1 MYSKAA
7 AFILGII
14 SFCPPFNGLLRFY
27 LKHYVSGG
35 IYTLTAGLC
44 FIGNIL
50 DIVQVPQLVKQANMR
65 LKQKEL
71 NLPESLNME
80 SLSGNDTP
88 ALEYRKREES
98 IQRQILLSAKRNSG
112 YTTPSEVAL
121 ESNVSI
127 ELVKEAL
134 DYLVSRGFAEMKINK
149 AGTIVYFFPDM
160 LDNVRDESFEDLT

>member
-1 MYSKAA
+1 
-7 AFILGII
+7 
-14 SFCPPFNGLLRFY
+14 
-27 LKHYVSGG
+27 
-35 IYTLTAGLC
+35 
-44 FIGNIL
+44 
-50 DIVQVPQLVKQANMR
+50 
-65 LKQKEL
+65 
-71 NLPESLNME
+71 
-80 SLSGNDTP
+80 SGNDTP